1 MHPSGTKFAAL
12 EADKITT
19 TIIIIKRLLGL
30 HFFNSSITNGRRTDD
45 GRRGGKVSM
54 GNEFTFARKSVP
66 LIDRYDSTIWMDRRG
81 EDEAK
86 TLLTPAQMI
95 NLDAE
100 EIY

>member
-1 MHPSGTKFAAL
+1 
-12 EADKITT
+12 
-19 TIIIIKRLLGL
+19 
-30 HFFNSSITNGRRTDD
+30 
-45 GRRGGKVSM
+45 M

-81 EDEAK
+81 DEETK
-86 TLLTPAQMI
+86 TILTPAQMI